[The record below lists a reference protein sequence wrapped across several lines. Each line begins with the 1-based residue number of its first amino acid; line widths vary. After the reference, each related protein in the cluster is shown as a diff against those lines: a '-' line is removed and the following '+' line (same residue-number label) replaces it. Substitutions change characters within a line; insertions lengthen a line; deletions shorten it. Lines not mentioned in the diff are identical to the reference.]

1 MVKMIKSHRTYNTD
15 TATLVH
21 YREGRGG
28 DCYQGLYQNRDGAF
42 FLWEYDIG
50 AEWGDIKPLT
60 IEEAFKW
67 LQQHEPSLLEQYF
80 PVGGAAERRLTIRL
94 PATLARELD
103 ALADEKGL
111 SLNSYVMR
119 CFEKCAAVDGRGAD
133 AIAPTE
139 VSEKI
144 MKRSHQR
151 SGVVAG
157 GTLLG
162 SGARQATVSFT
173 PPIFHKLELAA
184 GKNGVSL
191 SEMVRQCV
199 NIALDGRDVVVAD
212 G

>member
-1 MVKMIKSHRTYNTD
+1 
-15 TATLVH
+15 
-21 YREGRGG
+21 
-28 DCYQGLYQNRDGAF
+28 
-42 FLWEYDIG
+42 
-50 AEWGDIKPLT
+50 
-60 IEEAFKW
+60 
-67 LQQHEPSLLEQYF
+67 
-80 PVGGAAERRLTIRL
+80 
-94 PATLARELD
+94 
-103 ALADEKGL
+103 
-111 SLNSYVMR
+111 MR

-199 NIALDGRDVVVAD
+199 NIALDGRDVVIAD